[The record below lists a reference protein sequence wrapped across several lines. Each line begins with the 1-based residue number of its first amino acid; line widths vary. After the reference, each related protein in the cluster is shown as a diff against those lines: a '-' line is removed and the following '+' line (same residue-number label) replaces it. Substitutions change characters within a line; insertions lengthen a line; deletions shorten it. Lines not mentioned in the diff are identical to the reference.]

1 MASKS
6 KSQDIYPNPVDDY
19 QRFVNAYKAK
29 NPYHTRKQ
37 VTEEATELWRSIK
50 NYQEKIDAYISS
62 APKRP
67 VGKKQSTLSFV
78 TKKTTLDPRS
88 AIEDGMKTS
97 CSSTTTNPSQQDDN
111 CYPNSSDII
120 SNETVFRDSLIT
132 KKVSDFFSTVIQ
144 NVDDHSTISRFLS
157 DESI

>member
-1 MASKS
+1 MHPGRGS
-6 KSQDIYPNPVDDY
+6 
-19 QRFVNAYKAK
+19 
-29 NPYHTRKQ
+29 
-37 VTEEATELWRSIK
+37 E
-50 NYQEKIDAYISS
+50 
-62 APKRP
+62 
-67 VGKKQSTLSFV
+67 VGC
-78 TKKTTLDPRS
+78 
-88 AIEDGMKTS
+88 EDGMKTS
-97 CSSTTTNPSQQDDN
+97 CSSATTNPSRQDDN